1 MSREARTGRPGLH
14 RTSGRGAGV
23 VRVEVEGAHGR
34 AGSREERDTCLNP
47 WNISP
52 KWTKAQEGSRT
63 LPRSPV
69 RAEAGLSEQ
78 NGQITGNFNSQTW
91 DWSGLRVKKHLR
103 TAPTFMK
110 SEG

>member
-1 MSREARTGRPGLH
+1 MVL
-14 RTSGRGAGV
+14 TSDKVENLNVTDSSVYLKGV
-23 VRVEVEGAHGR
+23 GKTKECPAWK
-34 AGSREERDTCLNP
+34 LNLT
-47 WNISP
+47 I
-52 KWTKAQEGSRT
+52 
-63 LPRSPV
+63 PV